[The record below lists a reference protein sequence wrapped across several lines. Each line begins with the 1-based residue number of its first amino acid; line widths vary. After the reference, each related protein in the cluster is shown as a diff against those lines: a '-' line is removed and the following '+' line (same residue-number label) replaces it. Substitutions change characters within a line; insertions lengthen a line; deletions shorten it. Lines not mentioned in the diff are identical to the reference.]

1 MVSKE
6 EGYFNALTDGAT
18 HAILH
23 AFLISLGKE
32 TKSTATDCP
41 IFALSWMKTWPEG
54 QKR

>member
-6 EGYFNALTDGAT
+6 EGYFNALTDEAT

-23 AFLISLGKE
+23 ALLISLGKE

-41 IFALSWMKTWPEG
+41 ILYSAGWKPERKKG
-54 QKR
+54 R